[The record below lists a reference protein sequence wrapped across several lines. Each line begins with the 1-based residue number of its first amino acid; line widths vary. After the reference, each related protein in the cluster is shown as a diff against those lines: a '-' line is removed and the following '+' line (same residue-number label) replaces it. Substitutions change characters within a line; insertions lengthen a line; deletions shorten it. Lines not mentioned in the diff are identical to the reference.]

1 MSPARL
7 ARTAALFAGFVLAGA
22 ALCAFVTWL
31 LVLDLSR
38 DRLSTVARGVL
49 SHFAAMDREARLSID
64 TFNRQPDAFC
74 SDAELEKLRE
84 EVFRTRYVKDVGRL
98 RAGRFVCSGALQRLA
113 PPREVAKPDIETAD
127 GLSVYASEPLLLARN
142 SRAPILQAGETNA
155 VLDPDGLADEVLLG
169 ADYVAG
175 YIGKDGRFMR
185 LYGRSV
191 PLESVAI
198 LAGRPVDRGGTLF
211 QPLCNATQSLCVTA
225 TLDKASIRA
234 TNWPL
239 LAAGSLLG
247 GLLGLVAAMLVE
259 TARRRTRTLPSRLR
273 RALGDG
279 RLDVL
284 YQPVVALPERRVV
297 GCEAL
302 VRWLDDTGQFVPP
315 SVFIPIAEAR
325 GWVSDITEL
334 VMRRAVVD
342 LAPLLS
348 EQPGFHVNVNIS
360 VRDLRSPS
368 FFAIVDDLCAE
379 AGLSASSIAF
389 EVTEHA
395 TADRDAT
402 VSGLRLLRDRGHR
415 IYLDDFGTG
424 YSSLSYL
431 GDLPVDAL
439 KIDRGFT
446 ETFDHDSSKS
456 AVLVQILELARQLD
470 LDIVAEGVETER
482 QAQWFQD
489 RGVTRAQG
497 WLFGR
502 PMSAET
508 FLGFVSP

>member
-1 MSPARL
+1 M
-7 ARTAALFAGFVLAGA
+7 AALYLGLMLACA
-22 ALCAFVTWL
+22 SVCAFATWSI
-31 LVLDLSR
+31 VLDLSQQ
-38 DRLSTVARGVL
+38 RLSSVARGVL
-49 SHFAAMDREARLSID
+49 SHFAAMDREARRSLD

-98 RAGRFVCSGALQRLA
+98 RGDKLVCSGVLQRLA
-113 PPREVAKPDIETAD
+113 TPRDIVRPDLETPG

-142 SRAPILQAGETNA
+142 SRAPILQAGEANA
-155 VLDPDGLADEVLLG
+155 VLDPDALADEVLLG

-175 YIGKDGRFMR
+175 YVGKDGRFLR
-185 LYGRSV
+185 LFGRSV
-191 PLESVAI
+191 PLEPGAI
-198 LAGRPVDRGGTLF
+198 LAGKAVDRGGTVF
-211 QPLCNATQSLCVTA
+211 QPACDVEQSLCVTA
-225 TLDKASIRA
+225 ALEKATIRE
-234 TNWPL
+234 TNLPL
-239 LAAGSLLG
+239 LAAGAILG
-247 GLLGLVAAMLVE
+247 GLLGLIVALLVDV
-259 TARRRTRTLPSRLR
+259 ARRRTRTLPARLK

-315 SVFIPIAEAR
+315 SVFIPVAEAR

-334 VMRRAVVD
+334 VLRRAVVD

-360 VRDLRSPS
+360 VRDLRNGA
-368 FFAIVDDLCAE
+368 FFSIVDDVCAE
-379 AGLSASSIAF
+379 AGLPPSSVAF

-415 IYLDDFGTG
+415 IHLDDFGTG

-431 GDLPVDAL
+431 GDLPVDAI

-482 QAQWFQD
+482 QVQWFQD

-502 PMSAET
+502 PMSGET
-508 FLGFVSP
+508 FVSIVSSARDV